1 MKRRFDIILLFLF
14 VILYLFGIL
23 WQFSAGSV
31 EYFKFGEFYT
41 FKRFLI
47 FSSISIFFMI
57 LSIYIPKKTLILSAK
72 PLFFFSLLL
81 LALVYVPFLNQN
93 TEHKRWIFLFGMSF
107 QPSELFKLT
116 TILFTSYTLS
126 RDYLLWEK
134 FTYLLPLFFYIFLGV
149 ALILFETDLST
160 AMLIYIVFFLII
172 FAGTYKFKHIIIPS
186 LILAISPFVIL
197 LREEWRMRIISTL
210 NPFKYM
216 TDEGYQIAQSLIAI
230 GSGGFFG
237 LGYMSGKQKFDYIPL
252 VSKDFIFSLICEE
265 SGLFGA
271 MVLLL
276 VLFLILY
283 KGYRISVKV
292 NDPFLK
298 FLSFGLTTHL
308 VLQSL
313 IVIGVNIGLFPV
325 TGLPLPFISYGGTAL
340 LINGIEAGLLLNVSR
355 YLE

>member
-31 EYFKFGEFYT
+31 EYFKYGEMYT

-57 LSIYIPKKTLILSAK
+57 LSIYIPKKTLILSTK
-72 PLFFFSLLL
+72 PIFFLSLLL
-81 LALVYVPFLNQN
+81 LVLVYIPFFNQN
-93 TEHKRWIFLFGMSF
+93 SEHKRWIFLFGMSF

-126 RDYLLWEK
+126 RDYLLWQK
-134 FTYLLPLFFYIFLGV
+134 FSYLLPLFFYIFLGT

-160 AMLIYIVFFLII
+160 AMLVYII
-172 FAGTYKFKHIIIPS
+172 FFIIIFTGTYKFKHIIIPS

-197 LREEWRMRIISTL
+197 SKEEWRMRIISTL
-210 NPFKYM
+210 NPFKYI
-216 TDEGYQIAQSLIAI
+216 TKEGYQIAQSLIAI

-237 LGYMSGKQKFDYIPL
+237 LGYMNGKQKFDYIPL

-265 SGLFGA
+265 SGLLGA
-271 MVLLL
+271 SVLLL
-276 VLFLILY
+276 LIFLTLY
-283 KGYRISVKV
+283 RGYRISVKV

-298 FLSFGLTTHL
+298 FLSFGITTHL

-313 IVIGVNIGLFPV
+313 IVIGVNIGIFPV

-340 LINGIEAGLLLNVSR
+340 LINGIEAGLLINVSR
-355 YLE
+355 YIE